1 MSLQYIESASLFH
14 VWRVHITRFCHLM
27 PRVQKAKAHSLHN
40 VNLWTFAIRSVT
52 GPAKHWLHN
61 ESHIRPRVWR
71 VYPCVALKGTIY
83 YGMCCLEYCTFI
95 FMQCLLVAFIQTGN
109 FEPLG
114 KQSVNHIPN
123 TDQRKT
129 RQRKSRVGT
138 HWQNIW
144 LIFINF
150 ASW

>member
-1 MSLQYIESASLFH
+1 MSLQYIVSASLFH
-14 VWRVHITRFCHLM
+14 VWRVHITRLCHLM
-27 PRVQKAKAHSLHN
+27 PRAQKAKAHSLHN

-61 ESHIRPRVWR
+61 ESHIRPRVW
-71 VYPCVALKGTIY
+71 CVHACIALKATIY
-83 YGMCCLEYCTFI
+83 FAMCCLEYCGFI
-95 FMQCLLVAFIQTGN
+95 LMQCLLVALIQTGN

-114 KQSVNHIPN
+114 KQSVNHIAN

-129 RQRKSRVGT
+129 RPRKSRVGT
-138 HWQNIW
+138 HQNILW
-144 LIFINF
+144 LICTIF